1 MRTCTRWGMILLVAL
16 VVIVGCTGVVRAQ
29 PTAAAVP
36 ADARIQRLL
45 DLHILLG
52 APDGDLQLE
61 RQVTDGEFVVLLER
75 VLRQPQSAAQLLE
88 TPSEGNEAKY
98 WIRGYAWT
106 RRTWDRVQ
114 EVYKEIRHAWFGFR
128 YKQVEGS
135 GWGIER
141 SHWMFASLRNA
152 YLDDG
157 LIGLSFQPWKRMS
170 GSEGINMLLVA
181 AGFGGE
187 VAAMKTQMSD
197 PVGEEA
203 LRVVCRQHGF
213 DNVMQY
219 AGRPLTRRDAALL
232 AWRLLVEQTGS
243 S

>member
-1 MRTCTRWGMILLVAL
+1 MRACARWGVILLATL
-16 VVIVGCTGVVRAQ
+16 VVIVGCTGVVRTQAVE
-29 PTAAAVP
+29 TVVP
-36 ADARIQRLL
+36 ADARIQRLV

-61 RQVTDGEFVVLLER
+61 RQVTNGEFVVLLER
-75 VLRQPQSAAQLLE
+75 VLQQPEVTSQRLE
-88 TPSEGNEAKY
+88 TPSAGDEANG
-98 WIRGYAWT
+98 WIRAYAWT
-106 RRTWDRVQ
+106 RGVWNRVLD
-114 EVYKEIRHAWFGFR
+114 VCKGIRHVWFDLR
-128 YKQVEGS
+128 YRRVEGS

-141 SHWMFASLRNA
+141 GHWMFTSLRNA

-157 LIGLSFQPWKRMS
+157 LIDLSFQPMKRMS
-170 GSEGINMLLVA
+170 GSEGINIALTA

-187 VAAMKTQMSD
+187 VAAMKAQIND

-213 DNVMQY
+213 DKVMEY
-219 AGRPLTRRDAALL
+219 AGKPLSRRDAALL
-232 AWRLLVEQTGS
+232 AWRLLAERTGS